1 MLARCLLWFLR
12 LAKEPAMK
20 SLLVAV
26 AAALVSASV
35 AVGSGGVFTGVG
47 NFTGVSSERELA
59 VSMPL
64 SGEAA
69 DAVLPFIEK
78 AAREGGLTRIRAYD
92 HAVFIPLEQASLSF
106 VNDKGNLTLHVA
118 VESEY
123 RFKKAERHA
132 ALEAL
137 KAQGNSLFARA
148 LMLQGAAR

>member
-1 MLARCLLWFLR
+1 MKTLLI
-12 LAKEPAMK
+12 
-20 SLLVAV
+20 AV

-35 AVGSGGVFTGVG
+35 AVGSGGVFTGEG
-47 NFTGVSSERELA
+47 NFTGVINERELA

-69 DAVLPFIEK
+69 DALIPFIEK
-78 AAREGGLTRIRAYD
+78 AAREDGLTRIRAYD
-92 HAVFIPLEQASLSF
+92 HAVFIPLEQANLSF
-106 VNDKGNLTLHVA
+106 VNDKGNLTMHVD

-132 ALEAL
+132 ALEGL
-137 KAQGNSLFARA
+137 KARGNALFARA